1 MIPTLVPIREAGS
14 IFTKFACMF
23 FIISKVLDFLLS
35 PVIWVIFLLLMGL
48 RNKPGSKRMLV
59 AASVILLMTT
69 NPFIS
74 NLAVSLWEVPAYS
87 HTRINAPYEVGVL
100 LGGGINM
107 YDEELQRPMYSQSVD
122 RILQTI
128 GLYKEGK
135 IKKILVSGGSGL
147 VLNQS
152 FSESDVTKKVFLDA
166 GIPESD
172 IIIENK
178 SRNTHENA
186 VETSKLLNEL
196 NINSTPLLITSA
208 FHMRRSLACFN
219 KAGLKVIPYPTDIKS
234 GNNSFTPDRI
244 IIPDASCISGWRML
258 FKEWI
263 GILVY
268 KMKGYV

>member
-1 MIPTLVPIREAGS
+1 
-14 IFTKFACMF
+14 MF

-35 PVIWVIFLLLMGL
+35 PVIWVIFFLLMAWKSKNSGKKWLVAGTLLL
-48 RNKPGSKRMLV
+48 LV
-59 AASVILLMTT
+59 TT
-69 NPFIS
+69 NPFVS
-74 NLAVSLWEVPAYS
+74 NYAVSLWEIPAYP
-87 HTRINAPYEVGVL
+87 HTSIKQPYEVGVL

-147 VLNQS
+147 VLNQN
-152 FSESDVTKKVFLDA
+152 FSESDVTKKIFLDA

-234 GNNSFTPDRI
+234 GSSTLTPDRI
-244 IIPDASCISGWRML
+244 IVPDASCISGWRML